1 MEENLEK
8 PTSELVKE
16 EIRSS
21 LYINEVL
28 KRGMIN
34 FSALTRELLPKIK
47 RKNKKANFA
56 SVLIAIQRYYEDNKS
71 QNDKSPLIDLLKNS
85 ELIMK
90 NKVCSLTLERTKPV
104 MTLINKISQEIRWD
118 MGDILFFIQG
128 SSEITVV
135 ADKKNEK
142 LFLSLGNKIIE
153 KKENLALLSLRETEE
168 INSYSKD
175 IPGFLAI
182 LTNTLSDNGI
192 NIIDIAST
200 YKQIIFILEE
210 KQLIKAYSALER
222 LIKNN

>member
-8 PTSELVKE
+8 STSELAKE
-16 EIRSS
+16 EIMSS

-34 FSALTRELLPKIK
+34 FSALARDILPRIK
-47 RKNKKANFA
+47 CKNKKANFA
-56 SVLIAIQRYYEDNKS
+56 SVLIAIQRYYDNNKS
-71 QNDKSPLIDLLKNS
+71 QDNKNVLLKLLKNS

-90 NKVCSLTLERTKPV
+90 NKICSLTLERTKPV
-104 MTLINKISQEIRWD
+104 MSLINKISQQIRWD
-118 MGDILFFIQG
+118 MGDIMFFIQG

-142 LFLSLGNKIIE
+142 LFLRLGNKIIE

-168 INSYSKD
+168 TSPYSKD

-182 LTNTLSDNGI
+182 LTNTLSDNNI

-200 YKQIIFILEE
+200 YKQIIFILNE
-210 KQLIKAYSALER
+210 KDLMKSYSALDR

>member
-71 QNDKSPLIDLLKNS
+71 SSSKDVLLELLKNN

-128 SSEITVV
+128 SSEITLV

-142 LFLSLGNKIIE
+142 LFLGLGSKIIE
-153 KKENLALLSLRETEE
+153 KKDNLALLSLREIAEKS
-168 INSYSKD
+168 SYSKD

-192 NIIDIAST
+192 NIIDIASAYT
-200 YKQIIFILEE
+200 QIIFILEE
-210 KQLIKAYSALER
+210 KDLIKAYSALDN

>member
-8 PTSELVKE
+8 STSELVKE

-56 SVLIAIQRYYEDNKS
+56 SVLIAIQRYYEENKS
-71 QNDKSPLIDLLKNS
+71 NNDKDNLLDLLKNS

-90 NKVCSLTLERTKPV
+90 NKVCSLTLERTKQV
-104 MTLINKISQEIRWD
+104 MSLINKISQEIRWD

-142 LFLSLGNKIIE
+142 LFLSLGSKILE
-153 KKENLALLSLRETEE
+153 KKDNLALLSLREIGEK
-168 INSYSKD
+168 NSYSKD

-192 NIIDIAST
+192 NIRDIAST
-200 YKQIIFILEE
+200 YKQIIFILDEND
-210 KQLIKAYSALER
+210 LIKAYSALDR
-222 LIKNN
+222 LIKGI